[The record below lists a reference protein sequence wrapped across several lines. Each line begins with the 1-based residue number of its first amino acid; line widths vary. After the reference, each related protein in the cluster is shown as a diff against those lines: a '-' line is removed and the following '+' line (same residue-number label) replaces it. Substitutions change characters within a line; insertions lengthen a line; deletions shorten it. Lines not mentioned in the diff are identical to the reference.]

1 MVHCEHSFQLSG
13 MASAPYSLQLPVT
26 PHCSINSA
34 YSLPS
39 MDPFFSVFSV
49 LINAVLALLW
59 HHKEFCSCPQVPGV
73 KPIYSAW
80 DTYLLFYNPRGEIP
94 TSLTQKTALA
104 NTQIINLTVS
114 ISCSVNSFP
123 SSVFFFPV
131 FTVTF
136 CIVAAKKSKFCQSY
150 FIFHDWKPCCLTEI
164 TFTSQ
169 HRQKYFYY
177 LKLLL

>member
-39 MDPFFSVFSV
+39 MDPFFSVF
-49 LINAVLALLW
+49 INVVLALLW
-59 HHKEFCSCPQVPGV
+59 HHKEFRSYPQVPGV
-73 KPIYSAW
+73 KPIYSGW
-80 DTYLLFYNPRGEIP
+80 DTYLLFCNPRKEIP
-94 TSLTQKTALA
+94 TSLTQRTALA
-104 NTQIINLTVS
+104 NTQIINLTAS

-123 SSVFFFPV
+123 SLFFSIPPV
-131 FTVTF
+131 FTVIF
-136 CIVAAKKSKFCQSY
+136 CIVAAMKSKFCPSY
-150 FIFHDWKPCCLTEI
+150 FIFHDWKSHCLSEI

-169 HRQKYFYY
+169 HWQKCFYY
-177 LKLLL
+177 LKLVL